1 MIAAGQSPRRS
12 VHGQGELRML
22 VRESIPGV
30 LPAVLT
36 LALLAAP
43 EFPGTV
49 GRTVWEYET
58 GG

>member
-1 MIAAGQSPRRS
+1 MQLEQSI
-12 VHGQGELRML
+12 H
-22 VRESIPGV
+22 GV

-36 LALLAAP
+36 LALLAVP
-43 EFPGTV
+43 EPPGTV

>member
-1 MIAAGQSPRRS
+1 
-12 VHGQGELRML
+12 ML

-30 LPAVLT
+30 LPAVLS

-43 EFPGTV
+43 ELPGTV

>member
-1 MIAAGQSPRRS
+1 
-12 VHGQGELRML
+12 ML

-36 LALLAAP
+36 LALFAAP
-43 EFPGTV
+43 ELPGTV

>member
-1 MIAAGQSPRRS
+1 MQVHRS
-12 VHGQGELRML
+12 IR
-22 VRESIPGV
+22 GV

-36 LALLAAP
+36 LALLAV
-43 EFPGTV
+43 PGGTA